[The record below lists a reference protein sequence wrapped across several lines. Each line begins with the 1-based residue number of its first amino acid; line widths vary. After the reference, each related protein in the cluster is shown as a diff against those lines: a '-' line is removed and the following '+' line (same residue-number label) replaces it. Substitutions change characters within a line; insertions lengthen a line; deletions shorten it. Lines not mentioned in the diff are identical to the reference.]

1 MLWLPGGSRDRGNDG
16 CFVVF
21 SPNRRNNYEVLM
33 LSQTTVLGLRRI
45 IRLKS
50 ADFGMK
56 IGSVRVH
63 FKFSLKFL

>member
-1 MLWLPGGSRDRGNDG
+1 M
-16 CFVVF
+16 VF